1 MLGKTARWAR
11 LVLIV
16 FLAVGGS
23 AGARADEEFSIVVND
38 DDGAP
43 GYIEVSG
50 NWTGSVVG
58 ADCPG
63 IANDSSR
70 YVVQPLNPGAT
81 ATFTPAI
88 ATDGFYLIEM
98 ALPVTGSASHH
109 ALYEVHS
116 LGGLACDSVWIDQRT
131 ELACDWRE
139 LGVYQL
145 YAGTDN
151 RVSVINDGTGS
162 GYVLRADLMRFTDI
176 SPVPVNLSDDFSPL
190 PQAYALFQN
199 HPNPFN
205 ATTEI
210 VYRLPTAGHIT
221 LKIFNNL
228 GQEVRTLVDGEQPAG
243 EHRVRWAG
251 RDAHGR
257 EAASGLY
264 FCRMEVGEFKKT
276 VKMVLTR

>member
-23 AGARADEEFSIVVND
+23 AGARADEAFSIVVND

-50 NWTGSVVG
+50 AWTGSTIG

-63 IANDSSR
+63 IPNDSSR
-70 YVVQPLNPGAT
+70 YVVQPGNLGAT

-88 ATDGFYLIEM
+88 STDGSYLIEM
-98 ALPVTGSASHH
+98 ALPVTASASHH

-131 ELACDWRE
+131 ESACDWRE

-145 YAGTDN
+145 FAGTDN
-151 RVSVINDGTGS
+151 FVSVINDGTGL
-162 GYVLRADLMRFTDI
+162 GYVLRADLMRFTYK
-176 SPVPVNLSDDFSPL
+176 SPLTVILSGDVSTL

-205 ATTEI
+205 AATEI
-210 VYRLPTAGHIT
+210 VYQLPAAGHVA
-221 LKIFNNL
+221 LKVYNTL
-228 GQEVRTLVDGEQPAG
+228 GQEVHTLVDSKQQAG
-243 EHRVRWAG
+243 EYRLFWNG
-251 RDAHGR
+251 RDDDGR

-264 FCRMEVGEFKKT
+264 FCRMEAGDFRRT
-276 VKMVLTR
+276 IKMVLVR